1 MSASH
6 DAQLALACL
15 DFTRL
20 NEGDEDEN
28 IKAFLQQLSA
38 DKPLPAAICI
48 YPQWLTYVR
57 VFMQSHFAQVPAL
70 ATVTNFPGG
79 DQPLDEVLRETE
91 LALALGAD
99 EIDLVLPYKRLQAG
113 DEHTPL
119 EYVQRSKV
127 LCNGRAKLKVII
139 ESGELSLAQ
148 VAQATRI
155 AIAGGAD
162 FVKTSTGKVA
172 VNATLEAVAVM
183 LEEIK
188 LSGQTVGLKVSGGVR
203 TLAQA
208 QQYMELVADKMGTA
222 WLAPGRFR
230 FGASALLDDLYR
242 AL

>member
-20 NEGDEDEN
+20 NERDEEQD
-28 IKAFLQQLSA
+28 IKGFLQQLSA
-38 DKPLPAAICI
+38 NKPLPAAICI
-48 YPQWLTYVR
+48 YSQWLTYVR
-57 VFMQSHFAQVPAL
+57 VFMQSHFAEVPAL

-79 DQPLDEVLRETE
+79 DQPLNDVLKHTE
-91 LALALGAD
+91 LALSLGAD

-113 DEHTPL
+113 DEQTPL
-119 EYVQRSKV
+119 DYVRRAKA
-127 LCNGRAKLKVII
+127 LCDGRAKLKVII
-139 ESGELSLAQ
+139 ESGELGLTQ

-172 VNATLEAVAVM
+172 VNATLDAVAVI
-183 LEEIK
+183 LDELK
-188 LSGQTVGLKVSGGVR
+188 HSDGTVGLKVSGGVR

-208 QQYMELVADKMGTA
+208 QQYMDLTTEKMGRE
-222 WLAPGRFR
+222 WLTPERFR
-230 FGASALLDDLYR
+230 FGASALLDELYK